1 MIGKIK
7 YWPSRFALSQRHLAV
22 GPLFRERFR
31 EVIEEAGGM
40 VPADL
45 SGKAWEMPWAG
56 AGFLI
61 DVQQILISTTIS
73 GKFTVNSSS

>member
-1 MIGKIK
+1 
-7 YWPSRFALSQRHLAV
+7 
-22 GPLFRERFR
+22 
-31 EVIEEAGGM
+31 M